1 MAELM
6 VFYQANGSG
15 DVKRDNANTSP
26 EDCIKAYGVRRDDD
40 LAQLTD
46 LFNDGWRV
54 VATLGTITSTMP
66 PYGSTTSMGLLL
78 SRGA

>member
-15 DVKRDNANTSP
+15 DAKADDAKTTS

-40 LAQLTD
+40 LAKLTT
-46 LFNDGWRV
+46 LFGEGWRV
-54 VATLGTITSTMP
+54 AATLGTISSTMP
-66 PYGSTTSMGLLL
+66 PHGSTTSMTLLL
-78 SRGA
+78 SRGT